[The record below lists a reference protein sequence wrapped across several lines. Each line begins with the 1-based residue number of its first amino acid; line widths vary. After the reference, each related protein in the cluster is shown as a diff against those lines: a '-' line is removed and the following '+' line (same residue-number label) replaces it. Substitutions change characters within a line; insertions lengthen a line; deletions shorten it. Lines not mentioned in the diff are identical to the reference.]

1 MDSSEWSGPQRGG
14 DNAPPVST
22 PALHAQARRLAAYL
36 PMTVTRQILEDE
48 LPPSGTAVWFPAATL
63 FSDLSGFTRLAES
76 LAQVG
81 PRGAEELNRALLMTF
96 TSLINAIHDAG
107 GAVAHFHGD
116 AMLVYFADTDG
127 RAAAR
132 ALACGSFMQRLMRTS
147 LAQITVQQ
155 PGHEPEQFSLDIK
168 IGVGYG
174 RCLQTIVGQP
184 GESLE
189 FVLAGTAVDEAAI
202 AQRQASVGEVV
213 ASENALAQA
222 RLPVTGPFRAV
233 DETAPVPNAREE
245 IHWHAYHADALH
257 RLLQVAPAFIP
268 APLVERLQHQTTR
281 FIAEHR
287 PVTTLFVQFEG
298 IDLNAADAGQ
308 QLQSYYEWAR
318 QVVARFGPRNG
329 RVNRLLTGDKGSQ
342 LHILFGAPTAPDAPE
357 QAIRCALALQR
368 EKPAFITSQRI
379 GLAAGPVFATAVGAQ
394 NRREYTAIGRVVN
407 LSAHLTL
414 HCPPG
419 RVLLDEPTANRVWA
433 QFQFEAH
440 TPAMLKGQATPIST
454 YLASQEQATPTPF
467 AVRFSRWQK
476 PPPGRDAEIA
486 QLRQRLDAALHGHG
500 GLLAISGPFGGG
512 IQPMLAEAARRWL
525 DAGGRGF
532 SGVCQP
538 HLADAPF
545 APWQAIWRDFF
556 DLTPDLP
563 PAAQAAHVKNEIRAW
578 LPGWADE
585 APLWLTALGLPL
597 PDQESS
603 GHTAVAAGVQQLWLF
618 TLIQRCLSQ
627 AAKRQPLLFVL
638 EDVQWA
644 DEASRELTAAIAAQS
659 ADLPL
664 LLIVTFRPPGSVYF
678 PALRQPTTT
687 HIVLADWTVA
697 QARAVIQ
704 RRLGANNLPL
714 LLEQWLGLRD
724 QHGRDTEQVNPLFLE
739 ESLKLMLSTD
749 VLQFTG
755 DGRLRVDE
763 MRLADLPIPN
773 TIAAL
778 LQTRLDT
785 LSAGAYSLLQVAAV
799 IGHEFSLELLTAVAP
814 GLSQSQAPG
823 LLDELIAAEM
833 VQPVI
838 EGEHSTFMFQNSLL
852 YEVVYHR
859 LPYARR
865 QALHLAIAE
874 RLAAT
879 TPAAAIY
886 PLLAHHYG
894 QAEAHEEGL
903 RYALR
908 AAHHAEALYTNR
920 ATTGFYRQ
928 AIHHVRALGTAERV
942 ETAVSILTAQAEA
955 YLRLGELEEAAKAAA
970 AALDISAASGSQPAL
985 FNLLAE
991 IGLAQA
997 RYPAAAA
1004 FAAQVIAQADPLS
1017 LAAARAYQLAGQ
1029 AAFAQQQWALAE
1041 TQFHTARAILRNN
1054 RQIQA
1059 VWRPHHAPL
1068 PELLTALGL
1077 VRSQQGG
1084 LPRAAELCQYAV
1096 ELAQQMALPIPTAE
1110 ALLALAQVRL
1120 RQGRAEEAVQAAAEG
1135 AELALATSP
1144 RLLVHLLLLHAE
1156 GLLYDGRFPEAQADL
1171 QSAGDLL
1178 AVMDDE
1184 VARLRLSLLWGGVYY
1199 TGLADW
1205 AAALGWLDKAR
1216 AQLAALQKMGGTAV
1230 PESVALRLGLAQVAY
1245 HTRQW
1250 EQAALLLAA
1259 AESEAVGRGLIW
1271 PQPALAYWQGMTQTA
1286 CGDVAA
1292 AAKAYRA
1299 GVTAVTLGG
1308 CPDDLPL
1315 LLLRLG
1321 QLTPPDDGQRWDYLE
1336 GCVTAVYGRARHTD
1350 KQLCLHEAGML
1361 LLAAPDG
1368 RLRRIGAGCLAAV

>member
-1 MDSSEWSGPQRGG
+1 MDSSEWSGPHRES
-14 DNAPPVST
+14 NNTPPTST

-36 PMTVTRQILEDE
+36 PMTVTRQILEDD
-48 LPPSGTAVWFPAATL
+48 LPAPGTAVWFQAATL

-76 LAQVG
+76 LAQAG
-81 PRGAEELNRALLMTF
+81 PRGAEELNRALLLTF

-116 AMLVYFADTDG
+116 AMLVYFLDNDG

-132 ALACGSFMQRLMRTS
+132 ALACGAFMQRLMRTN
-147 LAQITVQQ
+147 LAQINVQQ
-155 PGHEPEQFSLDIK
+155 PGQAPEQFSLDIK

-189 FVLAGTAVDEAAI
+189 FVLAGTAVDEAAS
-202 AQRQASVGEVV
+202 AQRQAGAGQVV

-245 IHWHAYHADALH
+245 IHWHAYQADALH
-257 RLLQVAPAFIP
+257 RLLQIAPAFIP

-368 EKPAFITSQRI
+368 EKPAFITGQRI

-419 RVLLDEPTANRVWA
+419 RVLVDETTANRVWA
-433 QFQFEAH
+433 QFQFATH
-440 TPAMLKGQATPIST
+440 TLTTLKGQAAPIST
-454 YLASQEQATPTPF
+454 YLPSQEQPAPTPF
-467 AVRFSRWQK
+467 AARFSRWQK

-486 QLRQRLDAALHGHG
+486 QLRQRLDAALRGHG

-512 IQPMLAEAARRWL
+512 IQPLLAEAARRWL

-532 SGVCQP
+532 AGVCQP

-556 DLTPDLP
+556 DLTPDLS
-563 PAAQAAHVKNEIRAW
+563 PAAQAAQVKDEIRAW

-597 PDQESS
+597 PNQESS

-618 TLIQRCLSQ
+618 TLIQRCLAQ
-627 AAKRQPLLFVL
+627 AAKRQPLLIVL
-638 EDVQWA
+638 EDMQWA
-644 DEASRELTAAIAAQS
+644 DEASRELAAAVAAPA

-664 LLIVTFRPPGSVYF
+664 LLIVTLRAPETVYF
-678 PALRQPTTT
+678 PVLRQPTTT
-687 HIVLADWTVA
+687 HIVLADWTAA

-724 QHGRDTEQVNPLFLE
+724 QHGRDAEQVNPLFLE

-763 MRLADLPIPN
+763 VRLADLPIPN
-773 TIAAL
+773 SIAAL

-814 GLSQSQAPG
+814 GRSQPQAPG
-823 LLDELIAAEM
+823 LLNELMVAEM
-833 VQPVI
+833 VQPLS
-838 EGEHSTFMFQNSLL
+838 EGERPQFMFQNSLL
-852 YEVVYHR
+852 HEVVYRR

-879 TPAAAIY
+879 TPAAAWPAIH

-903 RYALR
+903 RYALL
-908 AAHHAEALYTNR
+908 AAHHAEALYANR
-920 ATTGFYRQ
+920 ATAGFYRQ
-928 AIHHVRALGTAERV
+928 AIHHVHALGTAGRV
-942 ETAVSILTAQAEA
+942 ETAVAIFTAQAEA
-955 YLRLGELEEAAKAAA
+955 YLRLGELEEAAKSAAA
-970 AALDISAASGSQPAL
+970 A
-985 FNLLAE
+985 
-991 IGLAQA
+991 
-997 RYPAAAA
+997 
-1004 FAAQVIAQADPLS
+1004 
-1017 LAAARAYQLAGQ
+1017 
-1029 AAFAQQQWALAE
+1029 
-1041 TQFHTARAILRNN
+1041 
-1054 RQIQA
+1054 
-1059 VWRPHHAPL
+1059 
-1068 PELLTALGL
+1068 
-1077 VRSQQGG
+1077 
-1084 LPRAAELCQYAV
+1084 
-1096 ELAQQMALPIPTAE
+1096 
-1110 ALLALAQVRL
+1110 
-1120 RQGRAEEAVQAAAEG
+1120 
-1135 AELALATSP
+1135 
-1144 RLLVHLLLLHAE
+1144 
-1156 GLLYDGRFPEAQADL
+1156 
-1171 QSAGDLL
+1171 
-1178 AVMDDE
+1178 
-1184 VARLRLSLLWGGVYY
+1184 
-1199 TGLADW
+1199 
-1205 AAALGWLDKAR
+1205 
-1216 AQLAALQKMGGTAV
+1216 
-1230 PESVALRLGLAQVAY
+1230 
-1245 HTRQW
+1245 
-1250 EQAALLLAA
+1250 
-1259 AESEAVGRGLIW
+1259 
-1271 PQPALAYWQGMTQTA
+1271 
-1286 CGDVAA
+1286 
-1292 AAKAYRA
+1292 
-1299 GVTAVTLGG
+1299 
-1308 CPDDLPL
+1308 
-1315 LLLRLG
+1315 
-1321 QLTPPDDGQRWDYLE
+1321 
-1336 GCVTAVYGRARHTD
+1336 
-1350 KQLCLHEAGML
+1350 
-1361 LLAAPDG
+1361 
-1368 RLRRIGAGCLAAV
+1368 